1 MWSQEEVS
9 NVLSFSCS
17 FVNQYSLPPG
27 VENEYKHKNDQYER
41 IKNKSGFCVN
51 MERYCLIIFLVFF
64 SFTGF
69 HGFNNSKS
77 VRVVERDS
85 VTLDCNNNATTGNKW
100 FRNDKV
106 IFANTFL
113 FDLLPG
119 FNLSNRY
126 SLSISDATFNHQGLY
141 RCERNNNVVVSYN
154 VTIEVI
160 PELTL
165 SFHEHTF
172 SEPRSTYDYVVIAG
186 KPLQVKCRAVGSRPP
201 ASLTWIVNGEDV
213 DPSNI
218 HNVLYKP
225 NKERI
230 NTTDSEST
238 LHLPPTGTHVNISC
252 QFKGIELVIQ
262 NLTINFIFFES
273 SDKSE
278 DGKDDNDHDWIIV
291 TAIILGVIGLIV
303 ITFGCAVVLLKK
315 DSQEFQISQAE
326 YKNNATTSE
335 RRQSSID
342 SVGTT
347 SKSLKRHSV
356 ARRKRKSPKDV
367 NLILQ
372 LPGEGFITTWTAKS
386 TVIPSNETQ
395 FVARTVKEQAK
406 MTDLY
411 NFQECAW
418 FLSILEKNRHLVNFL
433 GAAVDNVPYYIYQE
447 YVDCGSVQDFLLMN
461 YQSDYEA
468 NNAPSSQ
475 RTQKYEKIKTKRL
488 ILTSFVND
496 INKGMDFLHTKSYRH
511 PALAARKVLLTEA
524 GYCKL
529 YDFWPEKL
537 VPHRITQLI
546 NKKPRPVAW
555 LAPET
560 LFLEEYS
567 DKSDVWSFGVVLW
580 EICSLGETPYV
591 GKTCDEID
599 ALVRDNQSLTQP
611 LSCPGGMYSL
621 MLSCWNRNSKK
632 RPTFKNILK
641 QINTLSRCTT
651 ETTEDDQDYS
661 DITSSPHYFTV
672 EIQQR
677 NKGLSTT
684 EESKRPKDVRKK
696 TQPGRKKTSFPQ
708 ETERINDARR
718 TNMSNADRKKTSF
731 PEETERLND
740 TRRTKTGRKKNTN
753 VREDVEI

>member
-1 MWSQEEVS
+1 
-9 NVLSFSCS
+9 
-17 FVNQYSLPPG
+17 
-27 VENEYKHKNDQYER
+27 
-41 IKNKSGFCVN
+41 
-51 MERYCLIIFLVFF
+51 MERHCLITFLIILNFA
-64 SFTGF
+64 GF
-69 HGFNNSKS
+69 IGFDNSIS
-77 VRVVERDS
+77 VRLIERDS
-85 VTLDCNNNATTGNKW
+85 VTLKCNGSATEGNRW
-100 FRNDKV
+100 FIDDRLIYINK
-106 IFANTFL
+106 FL
-113 FDLLPG
+113 AVSLSG
-119 FNLSNRY
+119 VNLSNDY
-126 SLSISDATFNHQGLY
+126 SLSISDVTFSHQGLY
-141 RCERNNNVVVSYN
+141 RCYRNYTHVVSYN
-154 VTIEVI
+154 VITEVI

-165 SFHEHTF
+165 SFDEQTF
-172 SEPRSTYDYVVIAG
+172 SEPRRTYDYLV
-186 KPLQVKCRAVGSRPP
+186 KEDEPLELKCMAVGSRPP
-201 ASLTWIVNGEDV
+201 ASLTWVVNGEDV
-213 DPSNI
+213 DASNV

-238 LHLPPTGTHVNISC
+238 LNLLPTGTHVNISC

-278 DGKDDNDHDWIIV
+278 DAKDDKDYVPAHDHDWIIT
-291 TAIILGVIGLIV
+291 TAIILGVVGLIV

-315 DSQEFQISQAE
+315 DSQEFQVSQAE
-326 YKNNATTSE
+326 NKNNSTSE
-335 RRQSSID
+335 RRKISID

-347 SKSLKRHSV
+347 SKSVKRHSV

-367 NLILQ
+367 NLISQ
-372 LPGEGFITTWTAKS
+372 LPGEGFITTWTAQS
-386 TVIPSNETQ
+386 TVVPSNETQ

-433 GAAVDNVPYYIYQE
+433 GAAVDDVPYYIYQE
-447 YVDCGSVQDFLLMN
+447 YVDCGSVRDFLLMN

-468 NNAPSSQ
+468 NNATSSQ
-475 RTQKYEKIKTKRL
+475 RTEKYEKIKTRRL

-599 ALVRDNQSLTQP
+599 ALVQDNQSLTQP
-611 LSCPGGMYSL
+611 LSCSGGMYSL

-632 RPTFKNILK
+632 RPSFKHILK
-641 QINTLSRCTT
+641 QIKTLPYCTT
-651 ETTEDDQDYS
+651 ETTDDDQDYS

-672 EIQQR
+672 EMEQR
-677 NKGLSTT
+677 YKGLSTT
-684 EESKRPKDVRKK
+684 EESKRPKDVSKK
-696 TQPGRKKTSFPQ
+696 TQPGRKKTSFTEQ
-708 ETERINDARR
+708 TERLNDSRR
-718 TNMSNADRKKTSF
+718 TNMSNSDRKKTSL

-740 TRRTKTGRKKNTN
+740 TPRTKTGRKKNTN
-753 VREDVEI
+753 VREDVEV